1 MGIFKQKKG
10 NKGSL
15 KWIQILINNRPDI
28 INSRIRS
35 KFGIP
40 QDFLIQWISPL
51 KKDDYAEYRDEAFLN
66 ALGLMHQSMKVKL
79 NQFWPKGGPQWD
91 ALGILSDGS
100 VVLVEAKAHISEV
113 ISHIQ
118 AINPNS
124 IKFIEKSLERTK
136 KKLGVKT
143 KNFWTTPFY
152 QYANR
157 VAHLHFLKNLN
168 GIKSYLI
175 FINFIGDE
183 EIGGPKSE
191 LEWVGVNNLIQSYLG
206 IGKIN
211 LRPFMADIYIDVAE
225 LS

>member
-1 MGIFKQKKG
+1 MSIYKQKRG
-10 NKGSL
+10 DKGSL
-15 KWIQILINNRPDI
+15 KWIQILVNNRPDSI
-28 INSRIRS
+28 DSRIRL
-35 KFGIP
+35 KLGIP
-40 QDFLIQWISPL
+40 QDVAIQWISPL
-51 KKDDYAEYRDEAFLN
+51 KKDDYAEYRDEAFLT

-79 NQFWPKGGPQWD
+79 NDFWPKGGPQWD
-91 ALGILSDGS
+91 ALGKLSDGA

-118 AINPNS
+118 AISPNS

-136 KKLGVKT
+136 RKLGVKT
-143 KNFWTTPFY
+143 KNLWTTPFY

-157 VAHLHFLKNLN
+157 VAHLHFLKHLN
-168 GIKSYLI
+168 GTKSYLI
-175 FINFIGDE
+175 FVNFIGDE
-183 EIGGPKSE
+183 EMGGPRTE

-211 LRPFMADIYIDVAE
+211 LKPYMADICIDVTE